1 MTFSVAAFPVSS
13 NYYKLGQP
21 ATYELPPGGFWRNR
35 FDIVHSQF
43 VKVNVTLPAAVI
55 AVYARRSV
63 PPTHAQYDFHEVLD
77 GKRIG
82 SSPRQKRDI
91 PEVSFIIVHHAASI
105 RGLESL

>member
-1 MTFSVAAFPVSS
+1 M
-13 NYYKLGQP
+13 
-21 ATYELPPGGFWRNR
+21 
-35 FDIVHSQF
+35 HSQF

-77 GKRIG
+77 GKRFS

-91 PEVSFIIVHHAASI
+91 PEVSFVIVHHNI
-105 RGLESL
+105 